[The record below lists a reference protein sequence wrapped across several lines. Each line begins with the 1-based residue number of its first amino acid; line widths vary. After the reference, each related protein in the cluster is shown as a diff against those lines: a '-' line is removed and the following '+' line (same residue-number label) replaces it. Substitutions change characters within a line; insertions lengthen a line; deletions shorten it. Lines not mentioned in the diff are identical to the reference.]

1 MNVWFAASAGR
12 WLDGFRAPLLAAA
25 VAMFI
30 SWLLTPQV
38 RKFAIRRGA
47 MDDPNQ
53 DERRIHKNPLPRWGG
68 LAIYGGLAISLVAVL
83 PFAFPQRPFPMYLI
97 GILGLGAVIVAVGAM
112 DDLYQYKAKIQALFL
127 LAIGV
132 AIQFIFDDKSRIQI
146 AGIATPLF
154 SDSRT
159 WQDFGWIAIPVTAIY
174 IFVITKTMDTID
186 GVDGLASGI
195 AAISGATL
203 SVIATYEGQPRVA
216 LVAAALA
223 GSAIGFLRHNYN
235 PAKIILGTGGS
246 QFLGFVLACLSI
258 VGAMKTAAAVAIFV
272 PVLAFG
278 IPIIDAIQVI
288 LRRLREGQPL
298 TQGDKRHLHH
308 QLLHRGLS
316 QRQTVLVLYVAAL
329 ALCGALLVVVRL
341 YG

>member
-1 MNVWFAASAGR
+1 MNVWLAATEGR

-25 VAMFI
+25 VALLV

-38 RKFAIRRGA
+38 RRLAIQRGA

-68 LAIYGGLAISLVAVL
+68 LAIYGGLTISLLAVL

-97 GILGLGAVIVAVGAM
+97 GILLLGAVIVVVGAM

-146 AGIATPLF
+146 SGIATPLF

-246 QFLGFVLACLSI
+246 QLLGFVLACLSI

-288 LRRLREGQPL
+288 FRRLKEGQPL

-316 QRQTVLVLYVAAL
+316 QRQTVWVLYVAAL